1 MVHQFPGPVF
11 GYNAMYV
18 ATGLLSVLKSDSKT
32 LGLQGAEGSLSAYRK
47 CNFFFRRTD
56 SRQSKNQGQEVTRTK

>member
-47 CNFFFRRTD
+47 CNFFLGEQIPD
-56 SRQSKNQGQEVTRTK
+56 SLKIRVKK